1 MGGRGAFI
9 NVNKNDFTF
18 VENGQTYHSIGEVD
32 GVKVLVREKGNSV
45 KAPDYSHT
53 ANRTYAI
60 IQNGKLKHLT
70 WYDENHNQSVSIDF
84 GHAHHGVIPHK
95 HYNLDHTDTGI
106 PITEKELAL
115 ANKIRRRFNLR

>member
-9 NVNKNDFTF
+9 NVNKQDFTF
-18 VENGQTYHSIGEVD
+18 VEGGQTYHSIGEVD

-84 GHAHHGVIPHK
+84 GHAHNGVIPHK
-95 HYNLDHTDTGI
+95 HYNLDHTDKGI
-106 PITEKELAL
+106 PIDDKELAL
-115 ANKIRRRFNLR
+115 ANKIKRRFNLR